1 MARQRSAG
9 RLPLAGRFTM
19 AREGDIVQPPWN
31 GAVPAGGLA
40 AVIRIA
46 IPGYK
51 NLAIE
56 LSPRNF
62 AGRSTSSLFFQ
73 DLSGKRVLRL
83 DYQYNARTR
92 TIDYHWTQGGT
103 FENFGIADPTPAGA
117 PGAALYR
124 GARVFKYLGRAI
136 AIVGA
141 MGDFVSVVTASNPLR
156 RSTQVI
162 TAWALAYAAAET
174 TGPAGALRG
183 TPFGPPGIPIG
194 GIVFAIGGGSAG
206 YTMGEIAGAD
216 VYDWGNATFQHLS
229 EAANRG
235 QFVSAR

>member
-1 MARQRSAG
+1 
-9 RLPLAGRFTM
+9 M
-19 AREGDIVQPPWN
+19 AREGDVVQPPWN
-31 GAVPAGGLA
+31 GAVPAGGPA

-46 IPGYK
+46 IPEYR

-62 AGRSTSSLFFQ
+62 AGQSTSALFFQ

-83 DYQYNARTR
+83 DHGYNVRTR
-92 TIDYHWTQGGT
+92 TVDYHWTQGGT

-124 GARVFKYLGRAI
+124 GARVFKYHGRTVVV
-136 AIVGA
+136 VGA
-141 MGDFVSVVTASNPLR
+141 AGDFVSVVTASNPLR
-156 RSTQVI
+156 RSSQVI

-174 TGPAGALRG
+174 TGPVGALLG
-183 TPFGPPGIPIG
+183 TPFGPPGVPIG
-194 GIVFAIGGGSAG
+194 GIVFAIGGGIAG
-206 YTMGEIAGAD
+206 YTKGEIAGAD
-216 VYDWGNATFQHLS
+216 VYDWGNGTFQRLS